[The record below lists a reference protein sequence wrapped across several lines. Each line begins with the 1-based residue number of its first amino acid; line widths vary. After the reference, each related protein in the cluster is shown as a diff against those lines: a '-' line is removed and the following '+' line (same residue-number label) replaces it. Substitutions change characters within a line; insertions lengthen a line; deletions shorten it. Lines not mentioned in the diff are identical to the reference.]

1 VSRVL
6 VAVVSVKGSPGVT
19 TLCVAL
25 AACWPDPTGS
35 IVVEADPAGGDVAMR
50 FGLGQSPGLL
60 SLAAAARGGVA
71 AGRPDGERRGDAQLL
86 WRHAQALPGNV
97 AVVAS
102 PPDAARARGALAVL
116 AAPDPAGGLGPGPLL
131 AAAAHPGAVV
141 VADCGRVDPGSP
153 VMPLLRSADVM
164 VLLTGAHADQ
174 LAHLARRIP
183 EIGAWSRY
191 PVLLLADRDRDR
203 GHSIAA
209 VARELGV
216 APLARVPFDPR
227 GAGVLSGRRSVLR
240 WHHSGPGRSLL
251 GQSAREIADLLAP
264 RATAPSAG
272 VRPERARRRAAAPR
286 QNDSNVAGRA
296 S

>member
-1 VSRVL
+1 ML
-6 VAVVSVKGSPGVT
+6 VAVASVKGSPGVT
-19 TLCVAL
+19 TLCLAL
-25 AACWPDPTGS
+25 AACWPDPTGA

-50 FGLGQSPGLL
+50 FGLAQSPGLL

-71 AGRPDGERRGDAQLL
+71 THGRRIKDAGLL
-86 WRHAQALPGNV
+86 WRHAQSLPGDV
-97 AVVAS
+97 SVVAS
-102 PPDAARARGALAVL
+102 PPDAARARGALAML
-116 AAPDPAGGLGPGPLL
+116 AAPDPTGGLGPGALR
-131 AAAAHPGAVV
+131 AAAAHPGTVL

-164 VLLTGAHADQ
+164 VMLTGAHADE

-183 EIGAWSRY
+183 EIGAWSRN
-191 PVLLLADRDRDR
+191 PVLLLAGG

-227 GAGVLSGRRSVLR
+227 GAAVLSGRRSLLR
-240 WHHSGPGRSLL
+240 WHHSGPARSLL

-264 RATAPSAG
+264 RTHVPSVDRRPKRAG
-272 VRPERARRRAAAPR
+272 RRAIASREDGPS
-286 QNDSNVAGRA
+286 DPNVAGRA

>member
-1 VSRVL
+1 MSSVL
-6 VAVVSVKGSPGVT
+6 VAVASVKGSPGVT

-25 AACWPDPTGS
+25 AACWPDPAGA

-50 FGLGQSPGLL
+50 FGLAQSPGLL

-71 AGRPDGERRGDAQLL
+71 EGRAEDAHLL
-86 WRHAQALPGNV
+86 WRHAQALPGQIP
-97 AVVAS
+97 VVAS
-102 PPDAARARGALAVL
+102 PPDTARARGALAVL
-116 AAPDPAGGLGPGPLL
+116 AAPDAAGGLGPGPLL

-164 VLLTGAHADQ
+164 VLLTGAHADE

-183 EIGAWSRY
+183 EVGAWSRH
-191 PVLLLADRDRDR
+191 PVLLLAGA
-203 GHSIAA
+203 GHSIAS

-227 GAGVLSGRRSVLR
+227 GAAVLSGRRSVLR

-264 RATAPSAG
+264 RAPAPSAG
-272 VRPERARRRAAAPR
+272 ERPERARRRATARREEGP
-286 QNDSNVAGRA
+286 NVAGRA